1 MGKSRNRELDHRQS
15 RPRRGWLAAISM
27 ALVLALASPAAADEY
42 DSENAGH
49 PLRLIAYVLHPVGV
63 MFEYVLLRP
72 AHWLVSHEPMKTLF
86 GHED

>member
-1 MGKSRNRELDHRQS
+1 
-15 RPRRGWLAAISM
+15 M

-49 PLRLIAYVLHPVGV
+49 PLRLIAYVLNPVGV

-72 AHWLVSHEPMKTLF
+72 VHWLVSHEPMKTLF